1 MNDSEISDKRSSK
14 EFKGITF
21 SEYKKSDAKKE
32 LLKSF
37 ANGKIEPA
45 CYWSAEFICAGH
57 FVEIW
62 EIILEFIGK
71 NIHLGNPKLP
81 IYIESRYDNFKIIV
95 GNGYLDNELAMRNNK
110 KIRILFAE
118 IMAIICLSRKK
129 HPLSKVQFDKNDF
142 NMTNLSQKLKAPNV
156 SFAQRFFKKEDPN
169 EFFIAVNELG
179 YHLSKATYNGAMAC
193 YWVEWLLEYEGM
205 LKKQKK
211 KIQIGRRAYV
221 PVDTKQQMDIVW
233 LIWDVLLYEA
243 GNKTN
248 GHLKIVKSLL
258 NIFCIRWSTGVKK
271 RRRWL
276 IYFAISI
283 ITEILNPN
291 IKLFTNKEQIEYI
304 KQKIDVI
311 YRQIK
316 KNEKKP
322 ATDYLFNNS
331 FTKNTKNL
339 EKTIAKLDKMSQLGY
354 IPRNK

>member
-1 MNDSEISDKRSSK
+1 MNDSEIADKRSIK

-21 SEYKKSDAKKE
+21 SSYKKSDAKKE

-57 FVEIW
+57 FADIW
-62 EIILEFIGK
+62 EIILEFVGK

-81 IYIESRYDNFKIIV
+81 IYIESRYEHFKNLV
-95 GNGYLDNELAMRNNK
+95 MGGYLDNEISMRNNM
-110 KIRILFAE
+110 KIRALFAE

-129 HPLSKVQFDKNDF
+129 HRLTKVNFDNNDF
-142 NMTNLSQKLKAPNV
+142 IMTNLSQKLKAPNV
-156 SFAQRFFKKEDPN
+156 SFAQRFFTKEDPN
-169 EFFIAVNELG
+169 DFFIAVNELG
-179 YHLSKATYNGAMAC
+179 YHLSKSTYNGAMAC
-193 YWVEWLLEYEGM
+193 YWVEWLLGYETI
-205 LKKQKK
+205 LKKQKGK
-211 KIQIGRRAYV
+211 VQIGRRTFV
-221 PVDTKQQMDIVW
+221 PVDNKLQMDIVW

-258 NIFCIRWSTGVKK
+258 NIFCIRWAPGVKK

-283 ITEILNPN
+283 ITEIINPD
-291 IKLFTNKEQIEYI
+291 IALFTNKEQIQHT
-304 KQKIDVI
+304 KTKINVI

-331 FTKNTKNL
+331 FTKSDENL
-339 EKTIAKLDKMSQLGY
+339 KQTISKLDKISQIGY
-354 IPRNK
+354 IPRNN